1 MVRIFF
7 IYLEPIK
14 NSFLIQIFE
23 LDEER
28 EQQRK
33 GGWGGED
40 VKMEPG
46 KGFTM
51 GIITANHILQQS
63 IWSC

>member
-33 GGWGGED
+33 GGWGGR
-40 VKMEPG
+40 MLRWNLA
-46 KGFTM
+46 KGLLW
-51 GIITANHILQQS
+51 GL
-63 IWSC
+63 